1 MNENTMT
8 EILEILQNDAMCAPA
23 DIAKMVGISEAE
35 ASGIIKNLESEKVIV
50 KYAAVVNHEKVN
62 SDYTEAL
69 IEVKVDPQRELGY
82 DDIAKR
88 IYRFPEVKSVYLMSG
103 AYDLAVLLE
112 AKTLKQ
118 ISKFVFE
125 KLAVLEGV
133 RSTATHFIMRKYKEQ
148 GVIFAEDEHDDRLV
162 VSP

>member
-1 MNENTMT
+1 MNEKIVG
-8 EILEILQNDAMCAPA
+8 EILDILQNDAMCAVE
-23 DIAKMVGISEAE
+23 DIAKMVGAPADEVRAAIQELEADK
-35 ASGIIKNLESEKVIV
+35 IIV
-50 KYAAVVNHEKVN
+50 KYAAVVNREKFN
-62 SDYTEAL
+62 SDYTEAF

-112 AKTLKQ
+112 AKSLKQ

-133 RSTATHFIMRKYKEQ
+133 RSTATHFVMRKYKDQ
-148 GVIFAEDEHDDRLV
+148 GVIFAEEEHDDRLV